1 MRAVYRNPKELATCL
16 KDIVDTYEDDLISY
30 EKMEERIIKIV
41 EANINDVY
49 LRMKNAEK
57 AKEEAKNM
65 VVEAPTH
72 IGAEFK
78 PKENKKDR
86 FSNLW

>member
-41 EANINDVY
+41 EVN
-49 LRMKNAEK
+49 
-57 AKEEAKNM
+57 KEAIYKEKNM
-65 VVEAPTH
+65 SVKIANVLGDNRVE
-72 IGAEFK
+72 II
-78 PKENKKDR
+78 NKIVQSK
-86 FSNLW
+86 NKTEA

>member
-41 EANINDVY
+41 EAN
-49 LRMKNAEK
+49 
-57 AKEEAKNM
+57 KEAIYKEKNM
-65 VVEAPTH
+65 SVKIANVLGDKRVDIINKIVKSKNKTEA
-72 IGAEFK
+72 
-78 PKENKKDR
+78 
-86 FSNLW
+86 

>member
-41 EANINDVY
+41 QAN
-49 LRMKNAEK
+49 
-57 AKEEAKNM
+57 KESIYKEKNM
-65 VVEAPTH
+65 SVKIANVLGDKRVDIINKIVQNKIETEA
-72 IGAEFK
+72 
-78 PKENKKDR
+78 
-86 FSNLW
+86 